1 MKVLFILWVSI
12 IAGNITVLKAQQSL
26 YPVDSIYLSGVVFDA
41 DSVSTLPY
49 AHITIN
55 DKPITVTDAEG
66 QFIIYMSRKD
76 TFRISYVGFKNFEY
90 TFPEKTYRDEFYI
103 RVPLSRDSIVLKTV
117 DIYPWPK
124 KGAFRQAFLDAKTAD
139 KKDVPLVIPG
149 AVQYDGPKKE
159 TKATIANPASF
170 LQEKLSKKAR
180 NKRKIAKYKKQ
191 LQEGYYEYEK

>member
-1 MKVLFILWVSI
+1 MKATFIFFASIFLTGIMVS
-12 IAGNITVLKAQQSL
+12 NAQQSL
-26 YPVDSIYLSGVVFDA
+26 YPVDSIYLSGVVFDS
-41 DSVSTLPY
+41 DSVTTLPY

-55 DKPITVTDAEG
+55 DKPIAVTDAEG

-139 KKDVPLVIPG
+139 RKDVPLVVPG

-180 NKRKIAKYKKQ
+180 NKRKIEKYKRQ
-191 LQEGYYEYEK
+191 LQEGYYEHDK

>member
-139 KKDVPLVIPG
+139 KKDVPLVILG

-191 LQEGYYEYEK
+191 LQEGYYEHEK